1 MSEPQEEG
9 FLNKEI
15 FTRMVERTVIDK
27 QLSYM
32 DAIIHLCETN
42 NIELEDSR
50 KYVST
55 IIKSKLEAEAK
66 KLNFIPRENELP
78 FE

>member
-1 MSEPQEEG
+1 MSEPQEEV